1 MTVFLRHITQSVLM
15 VESDIALVVYNHSLG
30 ISHGYVQSYMY
41 VALTPSK
48 QMYIIIPM
56 RYHMHSFCVIDFY
69 ALSVSTCTCILA
81 TCTSNNT
88 CKVTIVL
95 VIILIIM
102 G

>member
-1 MTVFLRHITQSVLM
+1 MNVFLRHITQSVLM
-15 VESDIALVVYNHSLG
+15 VESDIALVVYNYSLG

-48 QMYIIIPM
+48 QMYTIIPM

-69 ALSVSTCTCILA
+69 ALSVSTCILA
-81 TCTSNNT
+81 TCTINNT
-88 CKVTIVL
+88 CKVTIIL

>member
-1 MTVFLRHITQSVLM
+1 MNVFLRHITQSVLM
-15 VESDIALVVYNHSLG
+15 VESDIALVVYNYSLG
-30 ISHGYVQSYMY
+30 ISHGYVQLYMY

-56 RYHMHSFCVIDFY
+56 RYHMLSFCVDFY

-88 CKVTIVL
+88 CKVTNIL

>member
-1 MTVFLRHITQSVLM
+1 MNVFLRHITQSVLM

-41 VALTPSK
+41 VAITPSK

-56 RYHMHSFCVIDFY
+56 RYHMHSFCVDFY

-88 CKVTIVL
+88 CKVTIIL

>member
-1 MTVFLRHITQSVLM
+1 MNVFLRHITQSVLM
-15 VESDIALVVYNHSLG
+15 VESDIALVALG

-41 VALTPSK
+41 VAFTPSK

-56 RYHMHSFCVIDFY
+56 RYHMLSFCVDFY

-88 CKVTIVL
+88 CKVTIIL